1 MDPAELAAQSLKAAS
16 DQQVGYG
23 TFPLAVIVHSRSG
36 QRFHER
42 IGYRPRCWEHLP
54 NGFDTD
60 ELRPNL
66 EARRRI
72 RAELSIHMRRS

>member
-16 DQQVGYG
+16 DQQVGNG
-23 TFPLAVIVHSRSG
+23 TVPLAVIVRSRAG